1 MAESYEVA
9 IRVISQKGT
18 CATRHKIG
26 DEWVIK
32 DYKAPEGIC
41 LFAFNALLPFA
52 WVLAFGGSFPWESD
66 PDTATVVC
74 PDPDN
79 PVVFELRRLRK

>member
-1 MAESYEVA
+1 MAESYEVVL
-9 IRVISQKGT
+9 RVISQKGT

-41 LFAFNALLPFA
+41 LFADYPGSWNCICARTAPEIQHHLARFN
-52 WVLAFGGSFPWESD
+52 
-66 PDTATVVC
+66 TH
-74 PDPDN
+74 
-79 PVVFELRRLRK
+79 VFQ